1 MLIRLRIFETP
12 LFRELQE
19 KKQVSRTPLTETLR
33 KHWREVLLAAG
44 VRLTENYCFYLVSLY
59 ILSYGKDYLGVPRWM
74 LLRIVSVAAVLE
86 VFAMPLYGYLSDYW
100 SRRAVYSF
108 GCLFLIGFAVPYYL
122 LLHTRDPLWIG
133 VGTVVALVGG
143 HAVLYSVQA
152 SLIPELFGTRV
163 RYTGASIG
171 YQLAAPI
178 AGGLAPMLAE
188 TLAEKYP
195 GQFWLLAQVVILM
208 SVASLICVQLLAE
221 TSRKDISGAE

>member
-1 MLIRLRIFETP
+1 
-12 LFRELQE
+12 
-19 KKQVSRTPLTETLR
+19 
-33 KHWREVLLAAG
+33 
-44 VRLTENYCFYLVSLY
+44 
-59 ILSYGKDYLGVPRWM
+59 
-74 LLRIVSVAAVLE
+74 
-86 VFAMPLYGYLSDYW
+86 
-100 SRRAVYSF
+100 VYSF

-221 TSRKDISGAE
+221 TSHKDISAAE